1 MAPIG
6 KYTKGKFSTTLNNLV
21 GTINEKMD
29 LEMQSLTGNGNLK
42 TTAVSVEGFEPF
54 VKIGDALKMDKLKKM
69 DFQNINLFYV
79 FKDGR
84 VTINP
89 FKTKIQNIEAEISG
103 STGFDQTIDYKWNLL
118 VPTKELPSQAVDVVK
133 GFLGKA
139 SALTG
144 QTATFPDKVDITVL
158 IGGTILKPVIK
169 TGMKNMMKD
178 IKMKLKKILKSN

>member
-118 VPTKELPSQAVDVVK
+118 VPTKKS
-133 GFLGKA
+133 FLRK
-139 SALTG
+139 
-144 QTATFPDKVDITVL
+144 Q
-158 IGGTILKPVIK
+158 
-169 TGMKNMMKD
+169 
-178 IKMKLKKILKSN
+178 